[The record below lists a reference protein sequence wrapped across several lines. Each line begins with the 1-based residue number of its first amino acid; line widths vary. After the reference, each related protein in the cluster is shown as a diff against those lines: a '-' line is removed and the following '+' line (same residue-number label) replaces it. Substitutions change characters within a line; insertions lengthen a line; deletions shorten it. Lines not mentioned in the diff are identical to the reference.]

1 MLRCTLFRS
10 SLYSG
15 VPTIFFPMLWFE
27 ESAKITPELVQSLK
41 MLLALPVVGMY
52 CSIGALLLGLFIVA
66 FVGALKIVAKVEWTM
81 LRSWKG

>member
-1 MLRCTLFRS
+1 MLRCIFFHS

-27 ESAKITPELVQSLK
+27 ESVKITPELAQSLK

-66 FVGALKIVAKVEWTM
+66 YVGALKVVARVQWSRF
-81 LRSWKG
+81 RSWKG